1 MTGYDRPG
9 VLTDPGR
16 YTRALD
22 GLPGDPAGVARVVQ
36 GLMIHEFWLDAY
48 GVTMTPEQ
56 RETVHLRRVE
66 QTLAEIV
73 RRDGRPLGVAREPA
87 ARLATNCRGF
97 TVLAVTLLRA
107 AGVPARA
114 RCGFGAYFRRGW
126 FEDHWVVEWWDGA
139 QRRWRLLD
147 AQIDEV
153 QRERLGI
160 RFDLTDVPR
169 DAFVVAGDAW
179 LRCRSG
185 GGDPSRYGLSSIGE
199 AGLWWIASNVMR
211 DAAAL
216 DGVEVL
222 PWDDWGAM
230 PSPGEEPD
238 ADLFDRLAALTRGP
252 DVAGLHRFLRTDE
265 RVRVPEK
272 VRNALRDR
280 DEAI

>member
-9 VLTDPGR
+9 VMTDPGR
-16 YTRALD
+16 YAQALD

-36 GLMIHEFWLDAY
+36 GLLIHEFWLDAY

-87 ARLATNCRGF
+87 ARVATNCRGF
-97 TVLAVTLLRA
+97 TVLAVTMLRS

-114 RCGFGAYFRRGW
+114 RCGFGAYFRPGR
-126 FEDHWVVEWWDGA
+126 FEDHWVAEWWDAEQG
-139 QRRWRLLD
+139 RWRLMD

-179 LRCRSG
+179 ERCRSG
-185 GGDPSRYGLSSIGE
+185 GGDPSRYGLSSINE
-199 AGLWWIASNVMR
+199 SGLWWIAANLMR

-216 DGVEVL
+216 DGVELL

-230 PSPGEEPD
+230 PGPDGEPD
-238 ADLFDRLAALTRGP
+238 AELFDRLAALTRQP
-252 DVAGLHRFLRTDE
+252 DGAALHRFLQADE

-280 DEAI
+280 TEAI

>member
-9 VLTDPGR
+9 VMTDPGEHAQ
-16 YTRALD
+16 ALD
-22 GLPGDPAGVARVVQ
+22 GLPAEPAAVARVVQ
-36 GLMIHEFWLDAY
+36 GLLIHEFWLEAY

-66 QTLAEIV
+66 QTLAEIL

-87 ARLATNCRGF
+87 ARVATNCRGF
-97 TVLAVTLLRA
+97 TVLAVTMLRA

-114 RCGFGAYFRRGW
+114 RCGFGAYFRPGW
-126 FEDHWVVEWWDGA
+126 FEDHWVAEWWDAG
-139 QRRWRLLD
+139 QDRWRLMD

-160 RFDLTDVPR
+160 DFDLTDVPR
-169 DAFVVAGDAW
+169 DAFLVAGDAW
-179 LRCRSG
+179 ERCRSG
-185 GGDPSRYGLSSIGE
+185 DDPARYGLSGIGE
-199 AGLWWIASNVMR
+199 GGRWWIAANLMR

-216 DGVEVL
+216 DGVELL

-230 PSPGEEPD
+230 PGPGEEPD
-238 ADLFDRLAALTRGP
+238 AELCDRLAALTRGP
-252 DVAGLHRFLRTDE
+252 DTAGLHRLLAADE

-280 DEAI
+280 TEAI